1 MRRNGEEINRSAV
14 ASGQPPYAENP
25 SHIFSLADTERAH
38 RRDYH
43 RTVKAATR
51 VGTYRAAIDFK

>member
-38 RRDYH
+38 TD
-43 RTVKAATR
+43 
-51 VGTYRAAIDFK
+51 AIIIGP